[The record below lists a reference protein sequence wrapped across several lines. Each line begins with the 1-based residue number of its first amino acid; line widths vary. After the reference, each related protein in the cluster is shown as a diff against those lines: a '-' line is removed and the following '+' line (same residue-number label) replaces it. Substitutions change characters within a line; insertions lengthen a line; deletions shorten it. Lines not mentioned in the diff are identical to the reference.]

1 MPLSEKHILLGISG
15 GIAAYKSPDI
25 VRRLRE
31 NGAKVRVVMT
41 EAAKYFITPLTL
53 QAVSGHPV
61 SDHLFDPA
69 AESAMGHIQLSKW
82 ADLLIIAPA
91 TADFLARVAVGM
103 ANDLLT
109 TLCLSAPVP
118 VVVLPSMNQQM
129 YRAKATQTNL
139 KILAKRGILLWGPD
153 SGDQACGDNGPG
165 RMLEPR
171 DIVALVKNHFSTQ
184 KDGHGLRIMITAGP
198 TREAFDPVRFISNQ
212 SSGKMG
218 FAIAKAAAQLG
229 AQVTLISG
237 SVSLETPARVH
248 RINVISALEMQKNVR
263 DQAHLQDIF
272 IACAAVADYRPQVCS
287 EQKMKQHKDKISLE
301 MVKNPD
307 IVSEVAH
314 MTQNRPFVVGFAAET
329 HDMKKYARQKLI
341 QKNLDLICANDV
353 SLSDQGFDADRNA
366 LHLFWENGEK
376 TLPLE
381 DKNILAQL
389 LIKEVLTRYD
399 EKN

>member
-139 KILAKRGILLWGPD
+139 KFWPKGAFYY
-153 SGDQACGDNGPG
+153 GDQTAAI
-165 RMLEPR
+165 RL
-171 DIVALVKNHFSTQ
+171 VA
-184 KDGHGLRIMITAGP
+184 IT
-198 TREAFDPVRFISNQ
+198 DQVVCWSL
-212 SSGKMG
+212 
-218 FAIAKAAAQLG
+218 AILW
-229 AQVTLISG
+229 
-237 SVSLETPARVH
+237 R
-248 RINVISALEMQKNVR
+248 
-263 DQAHLQDIF
+263 
-272 IACAAVADYRPQVCS
+272 
-287 EQKMKQHKDKISLE
+287 
-301 MVKNPD
+301 
-307 IVSEVAH
+307 
-314 MTQNRPFVVGFAAET
+314 
-329 HDMKKYARQKLI
+329 
-341 QKNLDLICANDV
+341 
-353 SLSDQGFDADRNA
+353 
-366 LHLFWENGEK
+366 W
-376 TLPLE
+376 
-381 DKNILAQL
+381 
-389 LIKEVLTRYD
+389 
-399 EKN
+399 